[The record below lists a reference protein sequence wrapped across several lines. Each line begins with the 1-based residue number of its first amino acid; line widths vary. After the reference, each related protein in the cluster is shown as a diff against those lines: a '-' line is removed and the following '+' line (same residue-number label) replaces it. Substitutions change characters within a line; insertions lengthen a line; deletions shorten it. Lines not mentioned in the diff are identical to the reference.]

1 MARFSFNRCLFARYD
16 MRFKYVTFFTAILLG
31 IWSQNPAPA
40 FSQAKSPAKVLLYTS
55 VPQQLATQFAEAFMK
70 KRPDIKVEI
79 FRSGSTEVGA
89 KMAAEREVGG
99 IRADLLWLADAPI
112 YYELRDKGELAPYI
126 SPEAK
131 SIPDDLK
138 DPKGFFTGAR
148 LINMIIAVNKE
159 VTPLKD
165 APKSWKNFPDVGK
178 KAAMGNPLYSG
189 SNFVTV
195 ATFVKRDGWGW
206 FEKARAKG
214 VAVLRGNS
222 EAATALAGK
231 EFGVAMTLDYIVA
244 GLAKKGAPLEIIWP
258 EDGVISVPS
267 PIAIMKGTKQLDAS
281 KAFVDYVLS
290 KEGQEFLVKQEV
302 IPVRGDVK
310 PPQGQPSASQIKFI
324 PIPYEWAAENAPAI
338 REKFEKLMLH

>member
-1 MARFSFNRCLFARYD
+1 MSRVKNVVLFAVAL
-16 MRFKYVTFFTAILLG
+16 FG
-31 IWSQNPAPA
+31 IWIQQPGLAYSQV
-40 FSQAKSPAKVLLYTS
+40 KSPEKVLLYTS
-55 VPQQLATQFAEAFMK
+55 VPQQLATQFTEAFMK
-70 KRPDIKVEI
+70 KRPEIKVEI

-89 KMAAEREVGG
+89 KLAAEREVGG
-99 IRADLLWLADAPI
+99 IRADLLWLADAPV
-112 YYELRDKGELAPYI
+112 YYELRDKGELMPYI
-126 SPEAK
+126 SAEAK
-131 SIPDDLK
+131 NIPDDLK
-138 DPKGFFTGAR
+138 DPRGHFTGAR

-159 VTPLKD
+159 VIPLKD
-165 APKSWKNFPDVGK
+165 SPKSWKDFPDFGK

-206 FEKARAKG
+206 FERARAKG
-214 VAVLRGNS
+214 VAIVRGNS

-231 EFGVAMTLDYIVA
+231 EFGVVMTLDYIVA
-244 GLAKKGAPLEIIWP
+244 GLIKKGAPLAITWP

-267 PIAIMKGTKQLDAS
+267 PIAIIKGTKHPGAS
-281 KAFVDYVLS
+281 KTFVDYVLS

-324 PIPYEWAAENAPAI
+324 PIPYEWAAQNAPAI
-338 REKFEKLMLH
+338 REKFEKVMLH

>member
-1 MARFSFNRCLFARYD
+1 MKNCKWFP
-16 MRFKYVTFFTAILLG
+16 LLLALWVL
-31 IWSQNPAPA
+31 WSQNPAPA
-40 FSQAKSPAKVLLYTS
+40 FSQVKSQGKVLLYTS
-55 VPQQLATQFAEAFMK
+55 IPQQLATQFSETFMK

-89 KMAAEREVGG
+89 KLAAEREVGG

-112 YYELRDKGELAPYI
+112 YYELRDKGELAPYV
-126 SPEAK
+126 SAEAK
-131 SIPDDLK
+131 NIPSELK

-159 VTPLKD
+159 VIPLKD

-214 VAVLRGNS
+214 VAVVKANP

-231 EFGVAMTLDYIVA
+231 EFGAVMTLDYLIT
-244 GLAKKGAPLEIIWP
+244 GLIKKGAPLEIIWP
-258 EDGVISVPS
+258 EDGAVSVPS

-290 KEGQEFLVKQEV
+290 KEGQEFLVKQDV

-310 PPQGQPSASQIKFI
+310 PPQGLPTANQIKFI

-338 REKFEKLMLH
+338 REKFEKIMLH

>member
-1 MARFSFNRCLFARYD
+1 MKSFKWLPFLTLA
-16 MRFKYVTFFTAILLG
+16 LG
-31 IWSQNPAPA
+31 VLWSQNPTPA
-40 FSQAKSPAKVLLYTS
+40 FSQVKSQARVLLYTS
-55 VPQQLATQFAEAFMK
+55 IPQQLATQFSEAFMK

-89 KMAAEREVGG
+89 KLAAEREVGG

-112 YYELRDKGELAPYI
+112 YYELRDKGELAPYV

-131 SIPDDLK
+131 NIPSELR

-159 VTPLKD
+159 VLPLKE
-165 APKSWKNFPDVGK
+165 APKAWKSFPDIGK

-189 SNFVTV
+189 SNFVAV

-214 VAVLRGNS
+214 VAVVKANP

-231 EFGVAMTLDYIVA
+231 EFGAVMTLDYLIA
-244 GLAKKGAPLEIIWP
+244 GLIKKGAPLEIIWP
-258 EDGVISVPS
+258 EDGTVSVPS
-267 PIAIMKGTKQLDAS
+267 PIAITKGTKQLDAS

-290 KEGQEFLVKQEV
+290 KEGQEFLVKQDV

-310 PPQGQPSASQIKFI
+310 SPQGLPTANQIKFI

-338 REKFEKLMLH
+338 REKFEKIMLH

>member
-1 MARFSFNRCLFARYD
+1 MNRLALL
-16 MRFKYVTFFTAILLG
+16 AAALLG
-31 IWSQNPAPA
+31 IWLQPTAPA
-40 FSQAKSPAKVLLYTS
+40 FSQIKPPARILLYTS
-55 VPQQLATQFAEAFMK
+55 VPQQLATQFSEAFMK
-70 KRPDIKVEI
+70 NRPDIKVEI
-79 FRSGSTEVGA
+79 FRSGSTEIGA
-89 KMAAEREVGG
+89 KLAAEREVGG

-112 YYELRDKGELAPYI
+112 YYELRDKGELAQYV

-131 SIPDDLK
+131 HIPAELK
-138 DPKGFFTGAR
+138 DPKGFFTGGR

-159 VTPLKD
+159 VIPLKD
-165 APKSWKNFPDVGK
+165 APKSWKSFPDVGK
-178 KAAMGNPLYSG
+178 KAVMGNPLYSG

-195 ATFVKRDGWGW
+195 AAFVKQDGWGW
-206 FEKARAKG
+206 FEQARKKG
-214 VAVLRGNS
+214 VAVVRGNS
-222 EAATALAGK
+222 EAASALTGK

-244 GLAKKGAPLEIIWP
+244 GLIKKGAPLEIIWP
-258 EDGVISVPS
+258 QDGVISVPS
-267 PIAIMKGTKQLDAS
+267 PIAIIKNTKQLEAS

>member
-1 MARFSFNRCLFARYD
+1 MAGMNRLALFAAA
-16 MRFKYVTFFTAILLG
+16 FLG
-31 IWSQNPAPA
+31 LWLHLAAPA
-40 FSQAKSPAKVLLYTS
+40 FSQSKPSARILLYTS
-55 VPQQLATQFAEAFMK
+55 VPQQLATQFSEAFMK

-89 KMAAEREVGG
+89 KLAAEREVGG

-112 YYELRDKGELAPYI
+112 YYELRDKGELAQYV

-131 SIPDDLK
+131 QIPAELK
-138 DPKGFFTGAR
+138 DPKGFFTGGR

-159 VTPLKD
+159 VIPLKD
-165 APKSWKNFPDVGK
+165 APKSWKSFPDLGK
-178 KAAMGNPLYSG
+178 KAVMGNPLYSG

-195 ATFVKRDGWGW
+195 AAFVKQDGWGW
-206 FEKARAKG
+206 FEQARKKG
-214 VAVLRGNS
+214 VAVVRGNS
-222 EAATALAGK
+222 EAASAVAGK

-244 GLAKKGAPLEIIWP
+244 GLIKKGAPLEIIWP
-258 EDGVISVPS
+258 QDGVISVPS
-267 PIAIMKGTKQLDAS
+267 PIAIIKNTKQLEAS

-310 PPQGQPSASQIKFI
+310 PPEGQPSASQIKFI